1 MKPRKTHWRRTS
13 QLQRDII
20 AIIRARGRCSVGDI
34 RIALG
39 RPPRAGSS
47 LYDSVEALV
56 KRGLVVRCR
65 KPVRV
70 RDRQL
75 RLPTWS
81 ETLVKTFR
89 EAYLHYPKRWPR
101 LFTKSG
107 LPVPRRLPE

>member
-13 QLQRDII
+13 QLQRNII
-20 AIIRARGRCSVGDI
+20 AVIRARQRCSVGDI

-39 RPPRAGSS
+39 YPTRGGSR

-56 KRGLVVRCR
+56 QRGLVVRCR

-75 RLPTWS
+75 RLPTWR
-81 ETLVKTFR
+81 ETLIKSFR
-89 EAYLHYPKRWPR
+89 EAYLRYPQSWPR

-107 LPVPRRLPE
+107 